1 MLIRLLTL
9 LVLIMALLSCGGSVD
24 LPAPDLST
32 ADPLVADIVN
42 RSLRNVVNNPTS
54 PAAWNDLGRACYA
67 NGFPAEA
74 NVAFSRSLECDSSQ
88 SKVWY
93 LRAMVRRDEYDLPGA
108 LADFAV
114 AMKLDATSPHPRW
127 RAAWVA
133 MENSDLTRAVELAE
147 EASRLAPNDRNARR
161 VRARLYLESDTPEK
175 GVALLEPLRQQNP
188 ADRDVLWLLS
198 RLMRASG
205 QGADAK
211 QWADAAGTATPL
223 YSDPW
228 VQWAMA
234 FKANPQMQSRRV
246 LTMIE
251 QGNLAGADKALR
263 RFVSFYPDDR
273 NGPLLEGLM
282 LAEKGLPDAAT
293 EHFEQ
298 LAVTYPDWA
307 APWQQLG
314 MLRMRPAAGARTPS
328 QAALSAAITD
338 FTKAIELDA
347 DLTAARATL
356 GQAHAMARQWGP
368 AIEQFEVCVE
378 AEPLMRPHR
387 TNLAVALLQS
397 GRGDDALAVLDAADV
412 MLGDSPPPALATR
425 ARAEIKRGDLDAAQA
440 ALVRLVEVAP
450 GHPSIP
456 KIRAALQK
464 ARS

>member
-1 MLIRLLTL
+1 MWLRLLTL
-9 LVLIMALLSCGGSVD
+9 FGLAAVLWSCSEPAN
-24 LPAPDLST
+24 LPRPDLTT
-32 ADPLVADIVN
+32 ADPLVADIVQ
-42 RSLRNVVNNPTS
+42 RSLRQVEQNPTS
-54 PAAWNDLGRACYA
+54 IAAWNDLGRALYA

-74 NVAFSRSLECDSSQ
+74 DVALSRSLEWDASQ

-93 LRAMVRRDEYDLPGA
+93 LRGMVRREQYDLVGA
-108 LADFAV
+108 IDDFAA
-114 AMKLDATSPHPRW
+114 AMKLDATSPHLRW

-133 MENSDLTRAVELAE
+133 MENSDLPQAVELAD
-147 EASRLAPNDRNARR
+147 EAMRLAPNDRNARR

-175 GVALLEPLRQQNP
+175 GVAMLGPLRQQNP
-188 ADRDVLWLLS
+188 ADRDVLWLLA

-205 QGADAK
+205 QGAEAK
-211 QWADAAGTATPL
+211 QWADAAGTKKPL

-234 FKANPQMQSRRV
+234 FKANPRLQSRRV
-246 LTMIE
+246 LTMLG
-251 QGNLAGADKALR
+251 QGNLAGADKALK
-263 RFVSFYPDDR
+263 RFLNFYPDDR

-282 LAEKGLPDAAT
+282 LARKGLPDAAV
-293 EHFEQ
+293 EHFKQ

-314 MLRMRPAAGARTPS
+314 MLRMRPAPGARGPS

-347 DLTAARATL
+347 DLTAARAAL
-356 GQAHAMARQWGP
+356 GQAHAMGRQWGP
-368 AIEQFEVCVE
+368 AIKQFEVCIE
-378 AEPLMRPHR
+378 AEPLTRPHR
-387 TNLAVALLQS
+387 TYLAVALLHS
-397 GRGDDALAVLDAADV
+397 GRGDEAVAVLDSADA
-412 MLGDSPPPALATR
+412 MLGDPPPPALATR

-450 GHPSIP
+450 QHPSIP

>member
-1 MLIRLLTL
+1 MSIRL
-9 LVLIMALLSCGGSVD
+9 IALLGLAISVLSCSKSVD
-24 LPAPDLST
+24 LPSPDLST
-32 ADPLVADIVN
+32 ADPLVADIVQ
-42 RSLRNVVNNPTS
+42 RSLRKVEANPAS
-54 PAAWNDLGRACYA
+54 PTAWNDLGRACYA

-74 NVAFSRSLECDSSQ
+74 DVAFSRSLELEASQ
-88 SKVWY
+88 PKVWY
-93 LRAMVRRDEYDLPGA
+93 LRGMVRRDEYDLPGS
-108 LADFAV
+108 LADFTT
-114 AMKLDATSPHPRW
+114 AMKLDATSPHLRW

-133 MENSDLTRAVELAE
+133 MENSELPRAVELAD
-147 EASRLAPNDRNARR
+147 EAMRLAPNDRNARR

-175 GVALLEPLRQQNP
+175 GVALLEPLRQKNP
-188 ADRDVLWLLS
+188 SDRDVLWLLS

-205 QGADAK
+205 QGAAAK
-211 QWADAAGTATPL
+211 QWADAAGTNTPL

-234 FKANPQMQSRRV
+234 FKANPRMQSRRV
-246 LTMIE
+246 LTMIG

-273 NGPLLEGLM
+273 NGLLLEGLM
-282 LAEKGLPDAAT
+282 LARKGLPDAAI

-314 MLRMRPAAGARTPS
+314 MLRMRPAAGARAPS

-347 DLTAARATL
+347 DLTTARATL
-356 GQAHAMARQWGP
+356 AQAHAMARQWGP

-378 AEPLMRPHR
+378 AEPLVRPHR
-387 TNLAVALLQS
+387 TNLAVAFLQS
-397 GRGDDALAVLDAADV
+397 GRGDKALAVLDAADV
-412 MLGDSPPPALATR
+412 MLGDPPPPALATR

-450 GHPSIP
+450 QHPSIP

>member
-1 MLIRLLTL
+1 M
-9 LVLIMALLSCGGSVD
+9 VLWSCSEPAN
-24 LPAPDLST
+24 LPRPDLSAT
-32 ADPLVADIVN
+32 DPLVADIVQ
-42 RSLRNVVNNPTS
+42 RSLRKVEANPAS
-54 PAAWNDLGRACYA
+54 PTAWNDLGRACYA

-74 NVAFSRSLECDSSQ
+74 NVAFSRSLELDASQ
-88 SKVWY
+88 PKVWY
-93 LRAMVRRDEYDLPGA
+93 LRGMVRREQYDLAGA
-108 LADFAV
+108 IDDFAA
-114 AMKLDATSPHPRW
+114 AMKFDAASPHLRW

-133 MENSDLTRAVELAE
+133 MENSDLSQAVELAD
-147 EASRLAPNDRNARR
+147 EAMRLAPNDRNARR

-175 GVALLEPLRQQNP
+175 GVAMLEPLRQQNP
-188 ADRDVLWLLS
+188 ADRDVLWLLA

-205 QGADAK
+205 QGVEAK

-234 FKANPQMQSRRV
+234 VKANPRMQSRRV
-246 LTMIE
+246 LTMLE
-251 QGNLAGADKALR
+251 QGNLAGADMALK
-263 RFVSFYPDDR
+263 RFLNFYPDDR
-273 NGPLLEGLM
+273 NGPLLQGLM
-282 LAEKGLPDAAT
+282 FARKGLPDVAV

-314 MLRMRPAAGARTPS
+314 MLRMRPTPGAPAPS

-347 DLTAARATL
+347 DLTAAHATL
-356 GQAHAMARQWGP
+356 GQAHAMARQWEP

-387 TNLAVALLQS
+387 TNLAVAFLQS
-397 GRGDDALAVLDAADV
+397 GRGDKAVAVLDAADA
-412 MLGDSPPPALATR
+412 MLGDPPPPALATR